1 MEADAIIMKKLGFS
15 RSVSRVTWEGK
26 RERAELC
33 FKCFCIFSLTAWAYR
48 QRKTVRDVINIKPNP
63 SDHLITSVSSVR
75 GKVQRIQNLDELI
88 QPMIQQEEQGCGLA
102 AATGSAA
109 IGECRL
115 PCLSIGGAAEQS
127 HLLIITML
135 RAEG

>member
-1 MEADAIIMKKLGFS
+1 MEAGAIIMKKLGFG
-15 RSVSRVTWEGK
+15 RSVSRVRWEGK

-48 QRKTVRDVINIKPNP
+48 QRQTIRDIINIKPNP

-88 QPMIQQEEQGCGLA
+88 QPMAQQGEQGCGHA
-102 AATGSAA
+102 AATESIA

-115 PCLSIGGAAEQS
+115 PCLSIGGCCQVVPPS
-127 HLLIITML
+127 HYHH
-135 RAEG
+135 AEG